1 MSTFFNDMQAAL
13 DTQLSTLSGGYDI
26 AWPNTTYEPVTN
38 TIYLRP
44 NFIPDD
50 TIQVTLGTNGKDET
64 QGIYQIDIVSPRGSG
79 RTTLTDNVA
88 DHFKRGTV
96 LTYNNLKLRVRS
108 VSIAPAINDGA
119 WFFVPVSVNINAY
132 TGARV

>member
-1 MSTFFNDMQAAL
+1 MSQLAILHICVLTFL
-13 DTQLSTLSGGYDI
+13 PSDTL
-26 AWPNTTYEPVTN
+26 
-38 TIYLRP
+38 
-44 NFIPDD
+44 
-50 TIQVTLGTNGKDET
+50 QVSLGANGKDET
-64 QGIYQIDIVSPRGSG
+64 QAIYQIDIVSPRGAG
-79 RTTLTDNVA
+79 RSTLTDNIA

-108 VSIAPAINDGA
+108 VSIGPAINDGA